1 MVTKHLQCALTWL
14 LDEDL
19 LLHIFWVVFP
29 PDNKEYDELI
39 LAPVRNVKSLSEA
52 EFKREAL
59 LMQRYQHE
67 NIVRF
72 YGISM
77 DSPNHQCLVLEMM
90 EQGNL
95 REYLHRARPRI
106 TPSQAEHLSRQ
117 EHTARS
123 DRSSRQTET
132 TEATT
137 GESMC
142 SGFGAVELHAM
153 LTIPDLIRVMRDIA
167 RGCRYLEEQHFVH
180 RYGFSS
186 L

>member
-1 MVTKHLQCALTWL
+1 MNSTFISFVRTIIFVAFHTTQVL
-14 LDEDL
+14 L
-19 LLHIFWVVFP
+19 P
-29 PDNKEYDELI
+29 SQ
-39 LAPVRNVKSLSEA
+39 VRNVKSLSEA

-59 LMQRYQHE
+59 LMQRYQHD

-90 EQGNL
+90 EEGNL
-95 REYLHRARPRI
+95 REYLHRARPRL

-117 EHTARS
+117 QHTARS

-142 SGFGAVELHAM
+142 SGLGAVELHAM
-153 LTIPDLIRVMRDIA
+153 LTIPDLIRIMRDIA

-180 RYGFSS
+180 RYGSPFF
-186 L
+186 